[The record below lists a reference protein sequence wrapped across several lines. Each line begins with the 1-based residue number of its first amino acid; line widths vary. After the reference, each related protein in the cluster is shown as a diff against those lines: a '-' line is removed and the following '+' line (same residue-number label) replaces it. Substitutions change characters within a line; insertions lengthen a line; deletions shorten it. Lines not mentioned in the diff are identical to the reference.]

1 MHIPMSTK
9 TDELERRLLY
19 IAGGFLCLWAAA
31 FSLSPV
37 VRARSSAAGLRL
49 DHWLVVGVWGMMIGL
64 VHRRASRWM
73 PDRDPLLL
81 PTASLLTGWGT
92 LTVWRLFPELGL
104 RQTAWLVAAAFAL
117 WLGMRLPADLSF
129 LRKYKYV
136 WLSAGL
142 LLTGATLIFGTNPL
156 GEGPRMWLGCCGLYL
171 QPSEPLKLLLI
182 IYLAAYLAGFQ
193 MAGKNQ
199 PAERGPLP
207 GRALLPLLAPTL
219 LMTGLALVLLV
230 AQRDLGTATIF
241 LYLYAVVVYLATGK
255 RRILIFTAI
264 AVLLAGVLGYLL
276 FDLVR
281 LRVEAWFNPWADPS
295 GRSYQIVQSLIAIA
309 NGGILGRG
317 PGLGNPNLVP
327 VPHSDFIFSAISEES
342 GLIGAI
348 ALLALVGIVALR
360 GLRAAI
366 LAPDY
371 FRRYLAA
378 GLSIHLLGQALLIAA
393 GNLRLLPLTGVTFP
407 LVSYGGSSLVTS
419 YITLL
424 ILMKISEHN
433 EETPPAH
440 LVSLKPYM
448 MIASGLSAG
457 LLAASLAGGWWA
469 VARSTDLL
477 ARTDNARRAI
487 ADRFVKRG
495 AILDRNGHPIT
506 ESSGT
511 PGSLVRTINYP
522 ALSVV
527 IGYNHPVYG
536 QTGLESGLDE
546 YLRGQKGIPLYTIL
560 WEQLLYGQ
568 PPPGLDIRTS
578 LDLKL
583 QEAADQAMQH
593 QKGALVLLDT
603 SNGQILVMASHP
615 GFDGNTLDENW
626 ERLVSDTS
634 APLLNRALLGVYS
647 TQQLL
652 GNLLPQHFLAQ
663 PIEIPSQVAMMGVA
677 APDNLPEQIT
687 PMQLAA
693 LAAAISH
700 QGKLVPPNL
709 VNAVNTPLAGWVL
722 LPNENTPVQIMEPAL
737 ATEISARLQNPDGWG
752 WEMTTQS
759 DEATFYLGGTLESW
773 QGAPLALAIVL
784 EKSNPIEAN
793 RVAQEV
799 WSEIMSR

>member
-1 MHIPMSTK
+1 MHIPMSAK
-9 TDELERRLLY
+9 PDELERRLLY

-31 FSLSPV
+31 FSLSPI
-37 VRARSSAAGLRL
+37 VRARSSAAGLRW
-49 DHWLVVGVWGMMIGL
+49 DHWLVVGVWGVMIWL
-64 VHRRASRWM
+64 VHRQASLKM

-81 PTASLLTGWGT
+81 PAASLLNGWGT
-92 LTVWRLFPELGL
+92 LMVWRLFPELGL
-104 RQTAWLVAAAFAL
+104 RQTAWLVVAAFAL

-129 LRKYKYV
+129 LRKYKYA

-199 PAERGPLP
+199 PAERDPLP

-348 ALLALVGIVALR
+348 ALLALVGIIALR

-407 LVSYGGSSLVTS
+407 LVSYGGSSLITS

-522 ALSVV
+522 ALSVI

-593 QKGALVLLDT
+593 LKGALVLLDT

-700 QGKLVPPNL
+700 QGELVPPNL
-709 VNAVNTPLAGWVL
+709 VNAVKTPLAGWVL